1 MKNVTNDLRNHN
13 KNKNEDT
20 LAEIKQLGMVMGG
33 AILIEEKKL
42 EKVLKGDSKELNKT
56 IKDEVGD
63 ELKRINDTLKNIKGG
78 LLGTK
83 AKADKP
89 APTTNTPSESTKI
102 GNKETPVSFKEQ
114 LMSTVGNIKSRSEAT
129 KEFLK
134 SPIKNIKESIGGFT
148 SNIQNKA
155 YKGMQDIGDI
165 ISAPAGYNPEKE
177 QFAKDYGLRTDEG
190 RQRDQ
195 AKRDEMRERIN
206 KAGYDK
212 KETER
217 RLKEADEYVSDE
229 TLAEGRKRYEA
240 TKGAQQE
247 LEAARSNISEVKKRG
262 FEATGT
268 EQARLEAAQT
278 NLAAVDPRVK
288 EAEQNLK
295 EIKQENVRA
304 AEKENDDNVISSGEA
319 MAKSMEDNNVIIK
332 DLLDTTKQQL
342 ESVKKITE
350 SLAPKEPVD
359 LDLQYQPVT
368 KKLDEL
374 ITTVKEK
381 EFTASAAGGGILD
394 SAKDLK
400 GLMDVSK
407 GKAGAPGK
415 AGASIPE
422 KTGRFGKL
430 SKLGKI
436 GGAALAVAGGAYTAF
451 SGYSDA
457 SDEQDAAL
465 ADIEAKKK
473 SGELTAEQAASMS
486 KKVNE
491 QATEKKGGAI
501 GEGVGMAAGGM
512 AGMQLGAALGSFA
525 GPVGTVVGGVAG
537 GAIGA
542 FAGSSLGKKAGE
554 LGGKVMNFFSGN
566 KQEVA
571 PATPDQTTKYSREQT
586 IIANE
591 PVVPG
596 QPLSDK
602 QMVVIGMSKA
612 SGNSYPPEIE
622 AQYAKQKRQSTNN
635 SIQPAGV
642 EPIRSA
648 PSPVGTISTENADMV
663 REGSKAPAT
672 SPTIINNNNTST
684 GGGTQISPM
693 KATPRNYS
701 SSPLDRHLDRVSS
714 F

>member
-1 MKNVTNDLRNHN
+1 MNKITRDLKDQN
-13 KNKNEDT
+13 KNSGESM

-42 EKVLKGDSKELNKT
+42 EKVLTADSKELNKN
-56 IKDEVGD
+56 IKENVGD
-63 ELKRINDTLKNIKGG
+63 ELKKLNKALEGVKKGLISG
-78 LLGTK
+78 SNGP
-83 AKADKP
+83 DKSSP
-89 APTTNTPSESTKI
+89 KESTKL
-102 GNKETPVSFKEQ
+102 GNKETPVTFKEQ
-114 LMSTVGNIKSRSEAT
+114 LMSTVGGIKARSEAT

-134 SPIKNIKESIGGFT
+134 SPIKNIKESIGGFA
-148 SNIQNKA
+148 SNIQSKA

-165 ISAPAGYNPEKE
+165 ISTPAGYNPEKE
-177 QFAKDYGLRTDEG
+177 QFAKDYGLRSDEG

-212 KETER
+212 KEAER
-217 RLKEADEYVSDE
+217 RLKEVDEYVSDE

-247 LEAARSNISEVKKRG
+247 LASARSDVEAVNKRG
-262 FEATGT
+262 FNATDA
-268 EQARLEAAQT
+268 EQARMELAQA

-295 EIKQENVRA
+295 EVKKEEVRA
-304 AEKENDDNVISSGEA
+304 AEKENDDNITTSSEL
-319 MAKSMEDNNVIIK
+319 MAKSMEETNVTIK
-332 DLLDTTKQQL
+332 ALLDTTKQQL
-342 ESVKKITE
+342 ESVKKISE
-350 SLAPKEPVD
+350 AMAPKEPVD

-381 EFTASAAGGGILD
+381 EFTASGGGGSVLD
-394 SAKDLK
+394 SAKDLLDIGK
-400 GLMDVSK
+400 GGK
-407 GKAGAPGK
+407 GKPGAPGK
-415 AGASIPE
+415 TPNIPEIPE
-422 KTGRFGKL
+422 KPSRLGRL

-451 SGYSDA
+451 SGYSEA
-457 SDEQDAAL
+457 SDEQDAKL

-473 SGELTAEQAASMS
+473 SGELTAAQADAMT
-486 KKVNE
+486 KEVNA
-491 QATEKKGGAI
+491 QATEKKGGAV
-501 GEGVGMAAGGM
+501 GEGVGMAAGGI
-512 AGMQLGAALGSFA
+512 AGMQLGAAIGSFA

-537 GAIGA
+537 GALGA

-554 LGGKVMNFFSGN
+554 LGGQVLNYFSGDK
-566 KQEVA
+566 KQEVSA
-571 PATPDQTTKYSREQT
+571 AGTPTGVTKDKQL
-586 IIANE
+586 IANE

-602 QMVVIGMSKA
+602 QMAVIGLSKA
-612 SGNSYPPEIE
+612 SGNKYSPEVE
-622 AQYAKQKRQSTNN
+622 AQYAKQKASQTSPAAATN
-635 SIQPAGV
+635 V
-642 EPIRSA
+642 A
-648 PSPVGTISTENADMV
+648 PVNRPLNDIGKVSTENADMV
-663 REGSKAPAT
+663 RESSRAPAAA
-672 SPTIINNNNTST
+672 PTIINNSSTSN

-693 KATPRNYS
+693 KPVPRSYNN
-701 SSPLDRHLDRVSS
+701 SPLDRHLDRVSS